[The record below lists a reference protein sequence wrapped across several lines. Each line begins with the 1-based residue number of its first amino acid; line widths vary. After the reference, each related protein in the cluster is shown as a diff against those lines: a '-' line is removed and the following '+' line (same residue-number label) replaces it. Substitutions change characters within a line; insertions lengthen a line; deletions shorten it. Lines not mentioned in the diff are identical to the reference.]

1 MNFIGLLRMRNSKKT
16 AKTGVVKKRT
26 MRSPIG
32 RRGHDG
38 RHVRLTE
45 AWSTP

>member
-1 MNFIGLLRMRNSKKT
+1 MRNSKKT

-32 RRGHDG
+32 MRGTAA
-38 RHVRLTE
+38 RQVRLTE